1 MSDSNDLRRNAE
13 GYVDPTAYVALKSI
27 ANDEKTEKKAA
38 YLVSVLKFIIRE
50 SGFEL
55 INRIELKDKKSG
67 RTFR

>member
-38 YLVSVLKFIIRE
+38 YVVSILKFIIRE

-55 INRIELKDKKSG
+55 LNRIELKDKKTG